1 MCSCITT
8 RGGEGK
14 KRRISFV
21 CKAEQPEEVKE
32 RREGYHSC
40 VVAEQPEEVKERRE
54 GYHSC
59 VVAE

>member
-1 MCSCITT
+1 MRRISFVCSCRTA
-8 RGGEGK
+8 RGVEGK

-40 VVAEQPEEVKERRE
+40 VKQNSQRR
-54 GYHSC
+54 
-59 VVAE
+59 